1 MNLKFFLDRARE
13 PSTWRGA
20 AVMVGT
26 LGVGVNPDAI
36 QQIGLAVG
44 AVISAIEIF
53 RKEK

>member
-20 AVMVGT
+20 AIMAGT
-26 LGVGVNPDAI
+26 MGVGVNPEAV

-53 RKEK
+53 RKEP